1 MRPDAPGN
9 ASALSALALALI
21 LCVCCGRGWAQAQG
35 EAMLHLIKGF
45 EAAQQGRYDEA
56 LQGFRAAKALDPVC
70 EYENFPWETKERATR
85 MNEALRIRDRS
96 PDASIQ
102 IALELIKQE
111 PANPLPYNHVAWTYF
126 RVKSNPASAEGL
138 FLTSIKVALTRRDR
152 FFVGSFPA
160 LGTLYYDTGK
170 KEQARFYYQ
179 ASLILNP
186 VTKDRKL
193 YEIRIAELSR

>member
-1 MRPDAPGN
+1 MRPEAPIG
-9 ASALSALALALI
+9 ARLQWTIALVLGFFI
-21 LCVCCGRGWAQAQG
+21 CCGRGWAQGQG
-35 EAMLHLIKGF
+35 EAMRHLVKGF

-56 LQGFRAAKALDPVC
+56 LQGFRVAKALDPVC
-70 EYENFPWETKERATR
+70 EYENFPWETRERAAR
-85 MNEALRIRDRS
+85 MNEALRIRDQS

-111 PANPLPYNHVAWTYF
+111 PANPLPYNHLAWTYY
-126 RVKSNPASAEGL
+126 RVKNNPASAEEI

-193 YEIRIAELSR
+193 YETRIAELSR